1 MVDRPERPLLL
12 PDELQAL
19 RSIGVERSYQP
30 GERLISIGAQ
40 SKEVFYTL
48 SGLVKIVVI
57 SSSGTESVLGMRTS
71 GEFIG
76 EMSSLNNERRSADV
90 SAIEPTHVVMV
101 TSQRFIDFLQQQ
113 PAASLA
119 LLRMQSRRL
128 NEMLLRSML
137 GSRSVRARA
146 AQRLVDLSDGRGFVE
161 LTQNDLAQYIDAS
174 REWTSKA
181 LGELRK
187 MGAIATA
194 RGQVSILDRDALLS
208 ACVDD

>member
-1 MVDRPERPLLL
+1 M
-12 PDELQAL
+12 QTL
-19 RSIGVERSYQP
+19 RAIGVERSYQP
-30 GERLISIGAQ
+30 GERLISIG
-40 SKEVFYTL
+40 SPSREVFYML

-57 SSSGTESVLGMRTS
+57 SSGGTESVLGMRNS

-76 EMSSLNNERRSADV
+76 EMSSLNNARRSADV
-90 SAIEPTHVVMV
+90 TAIETTRVIMV
-101 TSQRFIDFLQQQ
+101 TSQRFIDFLHQE

-146 AQRLVDLSDGRGFVE
+146 AQRLVDLSDGQPTVE
-161 LTQNDLAQYIDAS
+161 LTQTDLAQYIDAS

-181 LGELRK
+181 LGELRRL
-187 MGAIATA
+187 GAISTA
-194 RGQVSILDRDALLS
+194 RGQVTVLDRDALLS
-208 ACVDD
+208 ACIDDE